1 MRKKKLNKKK
11 QKIQKDNVYNL
22 IYINNILINIA
33 LKDQKKKLYQSFNLI
48 THELHI
54 KDQLDQLDTINIDI
68 DTDTYRNL
76 IKNIDNKNINKNIK
90 NEQKEKVNDKSQRE
104 DIKESKELISTCDFV
119 HNIMFLGLD
128 ASFLIT
134 ITIPHF
140 IGIIYNILCIF
151 IIGAA
156 NTWSYYMISIIYEK
170 KKEKDEETNN
180 NYNLWNKIF
189 EIRFFGKLLKTMLFI
204 TLDVYSIGEIIIH
217 QILIYSSLGGVINIL
232 GGYNYELVSQFL
244 LHSFLSEKENKFIIN
259 FFISIFIIF
268 PACLFYL
275 NINYKQLNILSII
288 GVNIILFIVIAII
301 FQSPF
306 YLIDFLDEEKG
317 NIKDIIFNNKKLF
330 FIIN

>member
-1 MRKKKLNKKK
+1 
-11 QKIQKDNVYNL
+11 
-22 IYINNILINIA
+22 
-33 LKDQKKKLYQSFNLI
+33 
-48 THELHI
+48 
-54 KDQLDQLDTINIDI
+54 
-68 DTDTYRNL
+68 
-76 IKNIDNKNINKNIK
+76 
-90 NEQKEKVNDKSQRE
+90 
-104 DIKESKELISTCDFV
+104 
-119 HNIMFLGLD
+119 MFLGLD

-156 NTWSYYMISIIYEK
+156 NTWSYYMISIICEK

-189 EIRFFGKLLKTMLFI
+189 KIHFFGKLLKTMLFI

-244 LHSFLSEKENKFIIN
+244 LHSFLNEREYKFIIN
-259 FFISIFIIF
+259 YFISLFIIF

-275 NINYKQLNILSII
+275 NFNYKQLNILSII
-288 GVNIILFIVIAII
+288 GVNILLFIVIAII

-306 YLIDFLDEEKG
+306 YLIDFLDKEKG
-317 NIKDIIFNNKKLF
+317 NIKDIIFNNKKKEISILHFFRIIGILF
-330 FIIN
+330 FYFSGHN